1 MLSIDR
7 FKSLALLFA
16 LLSITAVNAQQPL
29 NIKSEPAVSITQK
42 FNKRW
47 EVNGSVAGLY
57 TYGGFGEHPLP
68 AGLNRLQISSFA
80 TYKLFNRQSLSIG
93 YMYRK
98 YAPLDENGYEHRLT
112 EQYGFSWN
120 ISSYRIANRIRL
132 EQRFRNAGITHRLRY
147 RLSVDFPLNGQDIDP
162 GEGYLI
168 LSEEPVFA
176 IDNEG
181 RSLENRFTAGGG
193 WQITAEEKIEIGF
206 EFRYRGREQPDAVH
220 IGTTFYK
227 IL

>member
-1 MLSIDR
+1 MSGINW
-7 FKSLALLFA
+7 FKTLAIVLALFSA
-16 LLSITAVNAQQPL
+16 LPAFAQQPL
-29 NIKSEPAVSITQK
+29 NIKSEPGLSFTK
-42 FNKRW
+42 KLNTRW
-47 EVNGSVAGLY
+47 EVNASLAGLY
-57 TYGGFGEHPLP
+57 NLGGFGSEALSP
-68 AGLNRLQISSFA
+68 GLDRVQIRGFG
-80 TYKLFNRQSLSIG
+80 TYKLFNRQSLSFG
-93 YMYRK
+93 YMFRR
-98 YAPLDENGYEHRLT
+98 YAPLDGNGYEHRFT

-132 EQRFRNAGITHRLRY
+132 EQRFRNSGLTHRLRY

-162 GEGYLI
+162 GETYLI

-176 IDNEG
+176 INSEG

-193 WQITAEEKIEIGF
+193 WQLTAEEKIEVGF
-206 EFRYRGREQPDAVH
+206 EFRYRGSNNPDAVH